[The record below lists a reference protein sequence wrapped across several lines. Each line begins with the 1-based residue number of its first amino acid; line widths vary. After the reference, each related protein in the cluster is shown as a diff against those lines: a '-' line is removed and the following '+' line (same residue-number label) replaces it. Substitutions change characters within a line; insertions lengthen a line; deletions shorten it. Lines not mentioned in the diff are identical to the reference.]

1 MANGG
6 RWCHTGGDGRWCVV
20 GSYGCGVGGLVGG
33 CMLFRLSMKRLAVGE
48 GDGRWPVLD
57 GGAWGSACDAK
68 VRQLSARTK
77 FGRAAACYFLLK
89 SEGLRVN
96 SS

>member
-1 MANGG
+1 M
-6 RWCHTGGDGRWCVV
+6 R
-20 GSYGCGVGGLVGG
+20 
-33 CMLFRLSMKRLAVGE
+33 

-68 VRQLSARTK
+68 VRQLLASTK
-77 FGRAAACYFLLK
+77 FGRAAACYLMLN

>member
-1 MANGG
+1 MGAGVIRVAMGG
-6 RWCHTGGDGRWCVV
+6 GWWWVR
-20 GSYGCGVGGLVGG
+20 
-33 CMLFRLSMKRLAVGE
+33 
-48 GDGRWPVLD
+48 GDGRWPVID
-57 GGAWGSACDAK
+57 GGAWCSACDAK